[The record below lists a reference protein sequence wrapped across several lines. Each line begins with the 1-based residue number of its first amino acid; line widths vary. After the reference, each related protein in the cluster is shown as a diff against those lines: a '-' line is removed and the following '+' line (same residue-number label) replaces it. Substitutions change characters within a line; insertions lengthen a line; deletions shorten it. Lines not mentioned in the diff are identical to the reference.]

1 MFINEDL
8 LRLLFWWQVIAVI
21 IFITNGGMRN
31 YQIEDHWIIERYL
44 KYKANKCVPQTVGKV
59 LSSKPNLFQKNE
71 NQEWILTQEG
81 RRCAEE
87 IIAKGLLN
95 KPMPSEGVIFA
106 L

>member
-21 IFITNGGMRN
+21 MFTTNPGGMRN
-31 YQIEDHWIIERYL
+31 YQIVDHWIIGRYL
-44 KYKANKCVPQTVGKV
+44 KYKANKSISSTVSKV

-87 IIAKGLLN
+87 IIAKGLLYR
-95 KPMPSEGVIFA
+95 PMPEGVIFA